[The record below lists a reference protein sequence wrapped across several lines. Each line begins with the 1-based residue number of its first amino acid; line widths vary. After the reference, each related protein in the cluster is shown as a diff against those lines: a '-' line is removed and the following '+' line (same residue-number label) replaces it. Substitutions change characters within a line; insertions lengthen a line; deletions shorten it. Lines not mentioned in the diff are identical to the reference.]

1 MPEVLPS
8 GMEEQEE
15 EEEEE
20 AASSL
25 CPRGLHSRGPVVL
38 AKAESAG
45 QSTVAEGPMVA
56 E

>member
-1 MPEVLPS
+1 MPKVIPS
-8 GMEEQEE
+8 GMKEQEE

-25 CPRGLHSRGPVVL
+25 HPRGLHSRGPTVL
-38 AKAESAG
+38 PKVEPAG
-45 QSTVAEGPMVA
+45 QSTVTEGAVVA

>member
-8 GMEEQEE
+8 VTEEQE

-25 CPRGLHSRGPVVL
+25 HHRGLHNRGPTDL
-38 AKAESAG
+38 AEAKYAG
-45 QSTVAEGPMVA
+45 QSTVAEGPVVA
-56 E
+56 